1 MTPPL
6 SHCSLFLLFLSSFVP
21 SYSVAATCDVNHLL
35 HSTFEFPKTQAG
47 KIIRELNLFLEL
59 DDDAVTAPKLVEKRI
74 QFPNLRDDGDTVRN
88 LGHRA
93 GYHRLPHSKAARMFY
108 FFLESRDRRRDPVV
122 VWLSGGPGCSS
133 SIALFY
139 ENGPFLLTE
148 NLSLVLNDF
157 GWDKLFSDNMIPK
170 PKNIFHSFHADR
182 DTSNNGYFNREQSAV

>member
-93 GYHRLPHSKAARMFY
+93 GYHRLPHSKAARF
-108 FFLESRDRRRDPVV
+108 
-122 VWLSGGPGCSS
+122 
-133 SIALFY
+133 
-139 ENGPFLLTE
+139 NGFQ
-148 NLSLVLNDF
+148 
-157 GWDKLFSDNMIPK
+157 LFSDNMILK

-182 DTSNNGYFNREQSAV
+182 DTSNNGYFNREQSAGLAIGNGLTNPEIQYKAYTDYALAMKLINQSDYNRISRTILSARTE